1 MKLSI
6 IVPVFNE
13 GKSIS
18 EILTKLM
25 AVSIKPFDVE
35 IIVVDDGSTDETKK
49 KLSLYKTENINVLIH
64 DKNLGKG
71 SAVRTGIKTATGDY
85 VLIQDA
91 DLEYDPKYI
100 STLLSPILNNNARV
114 VYGTRLKRLP
124 RLHNE
129 EKKMLFLIH
138 FIGNRMLSLLTS
150 VLYGQW
156 ITDMET
162 CYKVFPR
169 KAVAGMKL
177 HAKGFEFEPEI
188 TAKLLKAGYR
198 IVEVPI
204 TTVPRGYDE
213 GKKLHTIRD
222 GFKALVTLLKY
233 RFVN

>member
-25 AVSIKPFDVE
+25 AVYIKPFDVEIIVVDDGSTDETKKKLSLYKTENINVLIHDKNLGKENAVIPILKPFDVE

-91 DLEYDPKYI
+91 
-100 STLLSPILNNNARV
+100 
-114 VYGTRLKRLP
+114 
-124 RLHNE
+124 
-129 EKKMLFLIH
+129 
-138 FIGNRMLSLLTS
+138 
-150 VLYGQW
+150 
-156 ITDMET
+156 
-162 CYKVFPR
+162 
-169 KAVAGMKL
+169 
-177 HAKGFEFEPEI
+177 
-188 TAKLLKAGYR
+188 
-198 IVEVPI
+198 
-204 TTVPRGYDE
+204 
-213 GKKLHTIRD
+213 
-222 GFKALVTLLKY
+222 
-233 RFVN
+233 